1 MNQTVH
7 QKLADEASPL
17 SVACQASVGLDLDWP
32 SELSAGIK
40 WAWKLLRG
48 SVID

>member
-1 MNQTVH
+1 MGLN
-7 QKLADEASPL
+7 LA
-17 SVACQASVGLDLDWP
+17 WP

-48 SVID
+48 SVTDFSVPLKPGRAVTEHF

>member
-1 MNQTVH
+1 MK
-7 QKLADEASPL
+7 KLDEAFTSSL
-17 SVACQASVGLDLDWP
+17 SAAYQVSVGLDLAWP

-40 WAWKLLRG
+40 WDGKLLRG